1 MLTCTH
7 KAYKAVKKKYRT
19 FARYKDKNHP
29 AYVTA
34 SRKAKK
40 LIKAA
45 RRNFETKLAAK
56 IKDDKKSF
64 FAYLRSRTKS
74 RISPGPLSSNDNTTP
89 LSDKDM
95 ADKFNDY
102 FSSVFTE
109 ESVQDIP
116 VCDTPFPY
124 PGEEL
129 SDVCI

>member
-1 MLTCTH
+1 LLTCTH

-34 SRKAKK
+34 STKAKK

-64 FAYLRSRTKS
+64 LLTCD
-74 RISPGPLSSNDNTTP
+74 PEPNHEL
-89 LSDKDM
+89 
-95 ADKFNDY
+95 
-102 FSSVFTE
+102 
-109 ESVQDIP
+109 VQDQQR
-116 VCDTPFPY
+116 
-124 PGEEL
+124 
-129 SDVCI
+129 